1 MRAYDLREGA
11 KGLGLNLEGIALPT
25 YLGLSSSGG
34 AERDSAGPVSDGG
47 QAGLQAWLKP
57 DDSSGC
63 DLFLIEC
70 PQQARDRTKKN

>member
-34 AERDSAGPVSDGG
+34 AERDSCRAS
-47 QAGLQAWLKP
+47 
-57 DDSSGC
+57 
-63 DLFLIEC
+63 F
-70 PQQARDRTKKN
+70 